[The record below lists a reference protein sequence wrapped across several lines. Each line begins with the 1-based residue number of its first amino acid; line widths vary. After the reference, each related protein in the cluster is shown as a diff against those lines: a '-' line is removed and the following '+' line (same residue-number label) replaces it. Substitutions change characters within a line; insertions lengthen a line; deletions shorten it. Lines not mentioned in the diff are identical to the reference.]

1 MAGEVEEGAGEAA
14 GGVKALLMRK
24 IGPLPAGVWLVALAG
39 GWLYLHR
46 KGKSGGSAGVATDP
60 AGNTGTIDPATGYV
74 AGSPQDTSALGEQ
87 SSTGMSGSTSGSG
100 GSTVAGQFGT
110 NDAWARAAV
119 NYLVGIGVDPTAAN
133 SAIQAFLSSQ
143 TLTTDQQG
151 DVNLA
156 IQSLGAPPTAPNPGN
171 SPPPVY
177 QPNPGTVYAANPVTG
192 LTVSS
197 RTANSAA
204 ITWNRAANAQGY
216 TVAWSAGGQ
225 PEYSTTVSGNQGSAN
240 ITGLQSDTF
249 YNVRVQATPAKPG
262 DPSAQS
268 TFQTTAGGSSSGGNP
283 GSSPKTITVTAA
295 DAAAGPNKALGL
307 IAARAGHPGSSTSLY
322 DANRGQINTVAA
334 GMGAEASQ
342 HVERT
347 SYGQKH
353 HLSGEFYPVKAG
365 MTLQYPAGW

>member
-1 MAGEVEEGAGEAA
+1 MAGAEEHAEHAA
-14 GGVKALLMRK
+14 GGLKGALTKK
-24 IGPLPAGVWLVALAG
+24 IGPLPAGIWALALVG
-39 GWLYLHR
+39 AWLYLHKR
-46 KGKSGGSAGVATDP
+46 GGGGGTAGVATDP

-87 SSTGMSGSTSGSG
+87 SSTGPSGSTSGSG
-100 GSTVAGQFGT
+100 GSTVAGQYAT

-156 IQSLGAPPTAPNPGN
+156 IQSLGAPPSAPNPGN

-177 QPNPGTVYAANPVTG
+177 QPSPGTVYAANPVTG

-197 RTANSAA
+197 RTASSAA

-225 PEYSTTVSGNQGSAN
+225 PEYSTTVSGNQGSAS
-240 ITGLQSDTF
+240 ITGLQADTF

-268 TFQTTAGGSSSGGNP
+268 TFQTTAGGSSSGGSTS
-283 GSSPKTITVTAA
+283 GSSAKHITVTSA
-295 DAAAGPNKALGL
+295 DAAAGPNKALSL
-307 IAARAGHPGSSTSLY
+307 IAARAGHAGSSTSLY
-322 DANRGQINTVAA
+322 DANSGQINALA
-334 GMGAEASQ
+334 QSMGAEASQ

-347 SYGQKH
+347 AYGQKH

-365 MTLQYPAGW
+365 MVLQYPAGW